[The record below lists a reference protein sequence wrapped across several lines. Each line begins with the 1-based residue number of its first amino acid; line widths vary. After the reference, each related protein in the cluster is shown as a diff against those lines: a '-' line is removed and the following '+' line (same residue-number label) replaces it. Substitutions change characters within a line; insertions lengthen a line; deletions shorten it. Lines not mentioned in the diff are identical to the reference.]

1 MELFEIKN
9 IEGSDRALFH
19 LDEREA
25 VFHAKDGYYE
35 KYTVFLK
42 IVFDYCNKIAIKGA
56 VDIDIARTIFGPNQT
71 TQIQEI
77 KTSAFLMAN
86 YVEAYLL
93 AKITPANAERF
104 KFKVDYLAIDFEYLA
119 YAAENEIYSKKLPPY
134 YQMSGRRHTLTSFDT
149 MMAMKSLF
157 YIETIEKIEDMWN
170 SDLIAGSIMYLRLYI
185 DELLKKFMPYKSLVN
200 AAGKEIAKTGVR
212 REFLKSEIK
221 KRMKGQPSV
230 LLDDGEILVYAY
242 EWSCDAVHY
251 GALPLDC
258 LTDWLIMKISPIK
271 QIFSDDAT
279 MKVELQ
285 DFITTN
291 YPKDS
296 LTVKW

>member
-1 MELFEIKN
+1 MDFFEIKK

-19 LDEREA
+19 LDEREVA
-25 VFHAKDGYYE
+25 LHATEGYYE
-35 KYTVFLK
+35 KYTAFLK
-42 IVFDYCNKIAIKGA
+42 VVSDYCNKTAIKGTS
-56 VDIDIARTIFGPNQT
+56 DIEIARTLFVPSYSPRL
-71 TQIQEI
+71 QII
-77 KTSAFLMAN
+77 KTVAFLIAN
-86 YVEAYLL
+86 YVDAYLL
-93 AKITPANAERF
+93 AKITPTNAERF
-104 KFKVDYLAIDFEYLA
+104 KSKLDYLAIDFENLA
-119 YAAENEIYSKKLPPY
+119 YAAENDIYSKKLPVY
-134 YQMSGRRHTLTSFDT
+134 YQTSGRRHTLTSLDT

-185 DELLKKFMPYKSLVN
+185 DELLKKFMPYKKLVN
-200 AAGKEIAKTGVR
+200 AASKEVAKTGVR
-212 REFLKSEIK
+212 REFLKAEMK

-258 LTDWLIMKISPIK
+258 LTDWLIMKISAIK
-271 QIFSDDAT
+271 QIFCDDAT

-285 DFITTN
+285 AFVSAN
-291 YPKDS
+291 YSKDS
-296 LTVKW
+296 LTVTW